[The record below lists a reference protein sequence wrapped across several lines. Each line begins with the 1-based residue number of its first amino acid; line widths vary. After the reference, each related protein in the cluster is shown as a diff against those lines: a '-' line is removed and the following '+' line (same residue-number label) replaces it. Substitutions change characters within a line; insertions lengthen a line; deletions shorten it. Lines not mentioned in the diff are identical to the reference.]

1 MKSTSCHLVVLL
13 TTLAGC
19 FSNFAWGQEAA
30 DLLGSGAL
38 MQHPNAATLLK
49 LDEDQ
54 QAKTTE
60 WVDARLE
67 QAANFLAEA
76 DLETDAGKVAG
87 LAFIDESESQLQGVL
102 DPRQQELVELVYEA
116 SAGFPALRIDSVTA
130 ALQLSEKQKKE
141 IESKRKSYRNVKEQH
156 MLKKIQKSEQT
167 KKRKTKKTKTKNLI
181 L

>member
-102 DPRQQELVELVYEA
+102 DPRQQELVERA
-116 SAGFPALRIDSVTA
+116 QP
-130 ALQLSEKQKKE
+130 
-141 IESKRKSYRNVKEQH
+141 
-156 MLKKIQKSEQT
+156 
-167 KKRKTKKTKTKNLI
+167 
-181 L
+181 